1 MFAAKVWYQLQMTQ
15 FSVQICLIAYI
26 PDTLQLNVHRVRV
39 MIGQRSVDLL
49 FVIGFS
55 VILKVYQPFSVAV
68 ATILPTRTMCYYNFS
83 NSSLSQNKHHHLCV
97 LYRNSTRI
105 FGKCECKSYNVCR
118 VNFHSLSSTT
128 KIFIH

>member
-68 ATILPTRTMCYYNFS
+68 ATILPTRTMCYDKFS
-83 NSSLSQNKHHHLCV
+83 NSSLS
-97 LYRNSTRI
+97 
-105 FGKCECKSYNVCR
+105 
-118 VNFHSLSSTT
+118 
-128 KIFIH
+128 